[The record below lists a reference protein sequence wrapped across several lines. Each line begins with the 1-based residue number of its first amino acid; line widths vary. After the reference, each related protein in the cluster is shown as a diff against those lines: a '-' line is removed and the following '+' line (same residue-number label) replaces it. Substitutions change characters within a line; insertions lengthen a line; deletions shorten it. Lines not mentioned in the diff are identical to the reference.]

1 MPQVIGAALRFGLLL
16 STVYAYPGQYSDANL
31 KALAGGLAPQAH
43 GAAPTAGNALTAT
56 GKTDGGS
63 YTPGETIQVANAG
76 GGQYT
81 LYAEAGGTKLSREDD
96 GPMTVTAP
104 ASGDLIIVC
113 LLYTSPSPRDS

>member
-31 KALAGGLAPQAH
+31 KALAGGLAPRPMVQQRREMRH
-43 GAAPTAGNALTAT
+43 CH

-76 GGQYT
+76 GGQYA
-81 LYAEAGGTKLSREDD
+81 LRGGRRHEAL
-96 GPMTVTAP
+96 A
-104 ASGDLIIVC
+104 
-113 LLYTSPSPRDS
+113 